1 MIHFDIFTLFPGMFD
16 GLFADSILKRAQEAG
31 VLSVA
36 LHNIRDYAEG
46 RHRVTD
52 DTPYGGG
59 GGMVMKPEPI
69 CRAVETVLNQA
80 PGWRFEPASFEPPS
94 LEPPSIEP
102 VSLEPESLEPESL
115 EPVSLE
121 PASLEPASLELV
133 SLEPASLEREAEE
146 LPDQPPV
153 ALEPLLPAEVPIIL
167 LTPQGRTF
175 TQKVAEELAGHKR
188 IALICGRYEG
198 VDERVRTHLVTDEIS
213 IGDFV
218 ISGGELAAAIV
229 VDAVTRLQPGALGC
243 EMGAFEDS
251 FATGLLEYPQFTRP
265 AAFRGEGI
273 PEVLASGDH
282 AKVARWRREQA
293 LLRTWQRRPDLLDS
307 APLSAPDRAF
317 LARLEVE
324 AAAQASQAAGAGDQ
338 LDPPPA

>member
-69 CRAVETVLNQA
+69 CRAVEMVLNQA
-80 PGWRFEPASFEPPS
+80 PGWRFEPASFEP
-94 LEPPSIEP
+94 
-102 VSLEPESLEPESL
+102 
-115 EPVSLE
+115 
-121 PASLEPASLELV
+121 ASLEP
-133 SLEPASLEREAEE
+133 
-146 LPDQPPV
+146 PDQPPV
-153 ALEPLLPAEVPIIL
+153 APEPILPPDVPIIL

-251 FATGLLEYPQFTRP
+251 FATGLLEYPQYTRP
-265 AAFRGEGI
+265 AAFRGEGV
-273 PEVLASGDH
+273 PEILASGDH

-317 LARLEVE
+317 LARLEAE
-324 AAAQASQAAGAGDQ
+324 AAAQALQAAGAGDQ